1 MKKTIVLVAV
11 GISVALLIFGSIFY
25 EFCKDVEKCGTEY
38 CLYKMLFDTIKAIG
52 TLLFIGL
59 SILYW
64 YFLGEKTDSFL
75 KKQKKWISYLCLA
88 IFAIIWLA
96 MLRGGVVLNDYY
108 NKEVNFFLFLK
119 KLDYQYMNRF

>member
-1 MKKTIVLVAV
+1 MKKTIIWVVV

-25 EFCKDVEKCGTEY
+25 EFCKDIERCGTEY

-52 TLLFIGL
+52 ALLAIGL

-75 KKQKKWISYLCLA
+75 KKQKKWVSYLCLA
-88 IFAIIWLA
+88 IFAILLSRISISE
-96 MLRGGVVLNDYY
+96 
-108 NKEVNFFLFLK
+108 KISS
-119 KLDYQYMNRF
+119 KLMVSISRAGSTDPST